1 MRNAAGSVQ
10 VGTAWKRVACPVAM
24 GHRPAVP
31 QAGCG
36 WQGQCCSDGV
46 PSGPGSQ
53 EPFIA

>member
-1 MRNAAGSVQ
+1 MKNAAGSVQ

-24 GHRPAVP
+24 GHGPAVS

-36 WQGQCCSDGV
+36 WQGPFCSDGV